1 MLKGYMRDRAAMFGC
16 LLICYGTLFLIGY
29 LYDIPFEK
37 TRYIAEFSGA
47 GERAEAVHCHLRYLS
62 GHVLYSAGRS
72 GSVVPFDDRKDETGE
87 GRAYF

>member
-47 GERAEAVHCHLRYLS
+47 GVF
-62 GHVLYSAGRS
+62 SACWWTS
-72 GSVVPFDDRKDETGE
+72 
-87 GRAYF
+87 